1 MSIFRIAVNALGHA
15 DPDWLQPVT
24 DQAALLAHVS
34 NVYYTIPQTELSK
47 RLVASSFAERVFS
60 CNSGTEANE
69 AAIKFSRKFQRFT
82 HPEDKEVATSFIA
95 FTNSFHGVTF
105 LEYGNSQAAT
115 DLIRSGKIADVFV
128 EPIQEE
134 GGVSD
139 NMSRTILDLFFWF
152 CYFSMFSV
160 VWVEVVTYG
169 LWAFEAFGV
178 TPDIMTVAKSLAGGL
193 PIGVMLVTEK
203 VAETIKY
210 GDHGSIFAGNPL
222 VCSAAIAVFD
232 KVSKPS
238 FLASVSSKGLY
249 FKDLLVKKLGGN
261 LHVKKVRGEGLII
274 GVELDVSASPL
285 VDACCGSRL
294 LILILTAGKGNVVP
308 PLIIEEEEIGRAVE
322 IMFHIHDDYPWIIP
336 FWVEIT
342 GIPLH
347 LWTVKNLRNIGSKLG
362 HINTM
367 ELSAGRLLIDVDT
380 RKPLVFTRKV
390 KSPEGEEV
398 TIKINYEL
406 LFKHCSFGGMLT
418 HKESYCPKKMEFTS
432 VQSSEARVFARV
444 QLPADNLTQLSLQ
457 SVPRERDSHITCKDY
472 TSRRNYHDDVV
483 SRPYKP
489 ENHSSHRSERELRYK
504 NSAHHEVSNRDS
516 QDRYGRWSGDSCI
529 IGKSYDARYGRRYAP
544 YEQRTPYHSKEKYK
558 KGGESGF
565 YKAVNPFAITE
576 GASKALSLQH
586 VQDDHVVAMASKT
599 ENLSHNSGKK
609 LASTIV
615 TPSSSALRSDANVIL
630 PQQCLKPKSEEI
642 RELVVSV
649 RDESSRF
656 ASEMRELE
664 PKMRELVVCVREERA
679 QAGEGEG
686 EGEERARA
694 GEARAR
700 AGEARARAEVCVRE
714 RERESTGFASEI
726 ERERELGDVRDQ
738 ERERELGDVGARR
751 CVMEF
756 MLLRRAQPR
765 VLHLHREIKA
775 RFHSSFSNH
784 CASVEP
790 QILHCRAP
798 SSPESSLT
806 IGIEVE

>member
-1 MSIFRIAVNALGHA
+1 MQDKITANDFGKGKYLLNFLSEEDLQAVLKQGHFHYNFFMF
-15 DPDWLQPVT
+15 V
-24 DQAALLAHVS
+24 
-34 NVYYTIPQTELSK
+34 
-47 RLVASSFAERVFS
+47 LV
-60 CNSGTEANE
+60 CW
-69 AAIKFSRKFQRFT
+69 
-82 HPEDKEVATSFIA
+82 
-95 FTNSFHGVTF
+95 
-105 LEYGNSQAAT
+105 
-115 DLIRSGKIADVFV
+115 
-128 EPIQEE
+128 EPI
-134 GGVSD
+134 V
-139 NMSRTILDLFFWF
+139 
-152 CYFSMFSV
+152 
-160 VWVEVVTYG
+160 
-169 LWAFEAFGV
+169 
-178 TPDIMTVAKSLAGGL
+178 
-193 PIGVMLVTEK
+193 
-203 VAETIKY
+203 
-210 GDHGSIFAGNPL
+210 
-222 VCSAAIAVFD
+222 
-232 KVSKPS
+232 
-238 FLASVSSKGLY
+238 
-249 FKDLLVKKLGGN
+249 
-261 LHVKKVRGEGLII
+261 
-274 GVELDVSASPL
+274 
-285 VDACCGSRL
+285 
-294 LILILTAGKGNVVP
+294 
-308 PLIIEEEEIGRAVE
+308 
-322 IMFHIHDDYPWIIP
+322 HDDYPWIIP

-615 TPSSSALRSDANVIL
+615 TPSSSALRSDANVIVRL
-630 PQQCLKPKSEEI
+630 IWTFQVFKVQI
-642 RELVVSV
+642 DVV
-649 RDESSRF
+649 F
-656 ASEMRELE
+656 
-664 PKMRELVVCVREERA
+664 
-679 QAGEGEG
+679 
-686 EGEERARA
+686 
-694 GEARAR
+694 
-700 AGEARARAEVCVRE
+700 
-714 RERESTGFASEI
+714 
-726 ERERELGDVRDQ
+726 
-738 ERERELGDVGARR
+738 
-751 CVMEF
+751 
-756 MLLRRAQPR
+756 
-765 VLHLHREIKA
+765 
-775 RFHSSFSNH
+775 
-784 CASVEP
+784 
-790 QILHCRAP
+790 
-798 SSPESSLT
+798 
-806 IGIEVE
+806 